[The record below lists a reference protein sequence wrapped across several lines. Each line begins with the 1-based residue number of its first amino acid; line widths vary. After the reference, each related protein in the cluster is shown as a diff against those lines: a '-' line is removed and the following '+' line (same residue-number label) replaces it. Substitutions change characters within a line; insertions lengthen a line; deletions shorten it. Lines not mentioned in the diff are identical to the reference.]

1 LPRCHSPQVM
11 TRKGKT
17 GNAVNIKE
25 INKRTI
31 TAGKIL
37 LQRVF
42 ITLQFSG
49 QNSLANHAAA
59 CAYGFLL
66 SAAPLLL
73 ITSFILFHIFE
84 ISNNSIITLIRSLP
98 FLEIAI
104 DEQWLS
110 DNFYSIM
117 FPGLSGFATILS
129 FIWAGKLLAVSL
141 QRGLKTI
148 FIGSKKRNPASY
160 TLVILA
166 FELPA
171 LLLSL
176 AVIFS
181 SRAARRFYE
190 TFNFLP
196 KRALFDFF
204 ASKQGYFIFTVMALG
219 FVTYCAYRLIPANPP
234 QPISAFLGGVFCI
247 ILYKILSLALSILL
261 GQSRYN
267 FLYGTFGNLVTLLI
281 NVYFFFLFFLMGGQ
295 FAYVSDSFDSFLFLK
310 MRKARMNAANGA
322 KISSIISKATDRL
335 FLSIEGSLRKYYRF
349 HKKGE
354 TIFFEKDKIDAIYYI
369 LKGEVESSVLSGVNN
384 YAHIGTYGADS
395 FFGEIGYLLSEDR
408 STTIKAKT
416 DVEALALP
424 PRIFDAI
431 LKYDAS
437 IDRSLIENLY
447 RNFKNKNAQLASL
460 ESGER

>member
-1 LPRCHSPQVM
+1 M
-11 TRKGKT
+11 TRKGKD
-17 GNAVNIKE
+17 GNAVNIQE
-25 INKRTI
+25 LNKRAI

-37 LQRVF
+37 LQRLF
-42 ITLQFSG
+42 ITLQFTG
-49 QNSLANHAAA
+49 ENSLANHAAA

-66 SAAPLLL
+66 SVAPLLL
-73 ITSFILFHIFE
+73 IASFILFHIFE

-129 FIWAGKLLAVSL
+129 FIWAGRLLAVSL

-148 FIGSKKRNPASY
+148 FIGSKKRNPALY

-166 FELPA
+166 VELPA

-181 SRAARRFYE
+181 SRAALRFYE
-190 TFNFLP
+190 TFNSIP
-196 KRALFDFF
+196 KIALFDFF
-204 ASKQGYFIFTVMALG
+204 ASKYGYFIFTVITLG
-219 FVTYCAYRLIPANPP
+219 LVTYCAYRLIPANPP
-234 QPISAFLGGVFCI
+234 QRISAFLGGVFCI
-247 ILYKILSLALSILL
+247 IPYKILSLALSVLL
-261 GQSRYN
+261 GQSKYN
-267 FLYGTFGNLVTLLI
+267 FLYGTLGNLITLLI
-281 NVYFFFLFFLMGGQ
+281 NVYFFFLFFLIGGQ
-295 FAYVSDSFDSFLFLK
+295 FAYVSDYFDSFLFLK
-310 MRKARMNAANGA
+310 MRKARMNAAGGV
-322 KISSIISKATDRL
+322 KVSSISKVTDRL
-335 FLSIEGSLRKYYRF
+335 FLSVDGSLRKYYRF

-369 LKGEVESSVLSGVNN
+369 LEGEVESLVLSGVNN
-384 YAHIGTYGADS
+384 YAHIGTYGVDS
-395 FFGEIGYLLSEDR
+395 FFGEMGYLLSEGR
-408 STTIKAKT
+408 STTIRAKT
-416 DVEALALP
+416 DVAALALP

-431 LKYDAS
+431 LKHGAG

-447 RNFKNKNAQLASL
+447 RSFKDKNAQLASL
-460 ESGER
+460 ESTVT